1 MGTRF
6 SKTFLDPEF
15 KTPEKKLWQGV
26 LVNAI
31 DDSCQGSNDRKTSIY
46 KAEAYKWLLEYSKD
60 FKCVCYFGG
69 FDPLSVKA
77 DFEKA
82 VKRGDICFT
91 EKQVAWSR
99 YYRQFQIYKNN
110 THHESRP
117 YHRKRMEHLRAHVE
131 RASSCVFISMVT
143 LSLLT

>member
-6 SKTFLDPEF
+6 SKTFLDPTA

-31 DDSCQGSNDRKTSIY
+31 DDCCQMSQDRKTSIY
-46 KAEAYKWLLEYSKD
+46 KAEAYSWILDYSKD
-60 FKCVCYFGG
+60 FKIVCYFGG

-77 DFEKA
+77 DFERA
-82 VKRGDICFT
+82 VKRGDVLFS
-91 EKQVAWSR
+91 EKQIAWSK
-99 YYRQFQIYKNN
+99 YYRQFLIYKRN

-131 RASSCVFISMVT
+131 RASSTTFISMVT
-143 LSLLT
+143 VSLLA